1 MDQRGG
7 SGHFAYFDKQQ
18 MKQVFINLITNAID
32 AISESNVKAITFEAE
47 TEDSCTS
54 IRIIDTGAGIPDDEM
69 SRLFQPFHTTKR
81 NGVGL
86 GLYICYNILSEHG
99 GDIDVQSVPGKG
111 TTFTLKFPGGEF

>member
-1 MDQRGG
+1 
-7 SGHFAYFDKQQ
+7 